1 MHHVEIETV
10 WRFHKEGSPET
21 AVVMLGVLN
30 EIRKT
35 GKLTSAAKHAQLSY
49 RHVWNLV
56 EQWSDFFGVPLVET
70 RRGKGTV
77 LTAFGEKLV
86 WAGERMQAR
95 LGPQLENLAQEL
107 VTEIKPFLHQRPS
120 VIRVHASH
128 GFAVSKLRE
137 LLDRE
142 PGIGV
147 DLRYVSNQNSLL
159 SLAQGACD
167 LSGVHLP
174 RGELR
179 AQGIRAC
186 REWLDPREDRVISFV
201 TREMGL
207 MVKRGNPLKI
217 ASIKDVV
224 DRKARFVNRDHDS
237 GTRLL
242 FDQLLALHGID
253 QAKINGAQQMEFTH
267 AAVAAYVASGMA
279 DVSFGVEAAARQF
292 GLDFIRL
299 LTEDYFFVCRRAF
312 LETEPM
318 RRIIDIMKGREFQE
332 GVASLPGYVATS
344 TGTVSTVKEF
354 LESVGQRTMVAG
366 RRSHVSVSTPP
377 SAVICCIRFDG
388 SEVSMAT
395 GQDLSGHVALV
406 TGASRGIGAAI
417 ALVLAGAGA
426 AVAVNYRERAS

>member
-1 MHHVEIETV
+1 MISCADGSTRYELSFIKRHATMLHIEIETV
-10 WRFHKEGSPET
+10 WRFHREGSPQNV
-21 AVVMLGVLN
+21 VVMLGVLN

-35 GKLTSAAKHAQLSY
+35 GKITSAANDAHLSY
-49 RHVWNLV
+49 RHVWNLIGH
-56 EQWSDFFGVPLVET
+56 WSEFFGVPLVET
-70 RRGKGTV
+70 QHGKGSR

-107 VTEIKPFLHQRPS
+107 ATEIKPFLHQRPS

-159 SLAQGACD
+159 SLAQGSCD

-179 AQGIRAC
+179 AQGIQAC
-186 REWLDPREDRVISFV
+186 KDWLDPRQDRVISFV

-217 ASIKDVV
+217 TSLKDLVEC
-224 DRKARFVNRDHDS
+224 KARFVNRDHDS

-242 FDQLLALHGID
+242 FDQLLTLHGID
-253 QAKINGAQQMEFTH
+253 EAKIIGGQQIEFTH

-279 DVSFGVEAAARQF
+279 DGRFGVAAAAREF
-292 GLDFIRL
+292 GVR
-299 LTEDYFFVCRRAF
+299 
-312 LETEPM
+312 
-318 RRIIDIMKGREFQE
+318 
-332 GVASLPGYVATS
+332 
-344 TGTVSTVKEF
+344 
-354 LESVGQRTMVAG
+354 
-366 RRSHVSVSTPP
+366 
-377 SAVICCIRFDG
+377 
-388 SEVSMAT
+388 
-395 GQDLSGHVALV
+395 
-406 TGASRGIGAAI
+406 
-417 ALVLAGAGA
+417 
-426 AVAVNYRERAS
+426 